1 MFDEGDISEAQYAR
15 FYTAMRAFHLEV
27 INYTLNNFLFEDDFL
42 KDARFL
48 DFQDLKRSFQ
58 NVLWFIDYY
67 SSHFDLAPEQ

>member
-67 SSHFDLAPEQ
+67 SSHFDLTPEQ

>member
-67 SSHFDLAPEQ
+67 SSRFDLAPEQ